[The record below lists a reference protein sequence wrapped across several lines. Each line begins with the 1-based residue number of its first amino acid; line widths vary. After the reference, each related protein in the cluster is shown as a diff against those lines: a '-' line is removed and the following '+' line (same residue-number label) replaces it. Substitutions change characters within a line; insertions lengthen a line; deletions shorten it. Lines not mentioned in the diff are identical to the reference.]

1 MANFTGIQLPDF
13 SAADLTDSK
22 TVRQILEMLYQLNEQ
37 LRYTLYNLGKENLGD
52 ELRQQVDNN
61 DAVNSLTSRVE
72 DAENGLSSLRRQTAE
87 GFEQT
92 VRKDNIISSI
102 NQTAELIKI
111 AASVIALEGYV
122 SINGTFS
129 VDEAGYMRSTGG
141 NIAGW
146 YIMPN
151 MLLGGPTSEINSG
164 KIVGSQLYGTEI
176 YGSDGIYMGYSGSGI
191 ILGQPYIDPY
201 GVHTA
206 TVDAGSVNDSLTLGS
221 GIARIVLGGDLGY
234 PVRAY
239 GAFYA
244 PSISSPTITNIENRL
259 TALENRVSVLEGA

>member
-146 YIMPN
+146 NIMPN

-164 KIVGSQLYGTEI
+164 KIVGTNIYASNLYGTRI
-176 YGSDGIYMGYSGSGI
+176 YGSYGIYMGYNAET
-191 ILGQPYIDPY
+191 GQRIPDTVEIGNNYIRTPYIFGTDGSSNVLTVPGSLSV
-201 GVHTA
+201 GVNLTA
-206 TVDAGSVNDSLTLGS
+206 PNISTMESQ
-221 GIARIVLGGDLGY
+221 IANLQARV
-234 PVRAY
+234 
-239 GAFYA
+239 
-244 PSISSPTITNIENRL
+244 S
-259 TALENRVSVLEGA
+259 ALENRVSDLEGA

>member
-111 AASVIALEGYV
+111 AASVIALEGYISV
-122 SINGTFS
+122 NGYFSIDENGRFNATS
-129 VDEAGYMRSTGG
+129 GMIANW
-141 NIAGW
+141 NIL
-146 YIMPN
+146 PDK
-151 MLLGGPTSEINSG
+151 LLGSLASEINSG
-164 KIVGSQLYGTEI
+164 KIIGTDLYAVDI
-176 YGSDGIYMGYSGSGI
+176 YGAGGIYMGFSGGTAD
-191 ILGQPYIDPY
+191 LGQPYIDSS
-201 GVHTA
+201 GVHTP
-206 TVDAGSVNDSLTLGS
+206 VIDSGSNSSLTIGS
-221 GIARIVLGGDLGY
+221 GIERIVLGGDLGY

-259 TALENRVSVLEGA
+259 TALENRVSNLEGA